1 MGVLSHWRD
10 LRSFRRLPASA
21 RSIVFYSESGQDWHH
36 FAPVIDAI
44 TSGFGRG
51 LCYVTSDP
59 DDPGLSCAIPAID
72 GFCIGDGVA
81 RTTFFQFLKAD
92 VMVMTMIDL
101 HNLQLKRSINPV
113 HYVFM
118 FHSLISTHMADFENS
133 YDHYDSILCA
143 GPHQLRELRRRE
155 EIQGLAAKNL
165 VPHGYHRIEQLIEER
180 EARPGHEPGDPPRIL
195 LAPSWGENTILH
207 SCGERVISVL
217 LDAGFV
223 VTLRPHWQSQMMV
236 PAVIRGLLDRY
247 GSHPRFRF
255 EDRMSD
261 NESLFASDV
270 MVTDWSGA
278 AMDYALGLEKPVV
291 FVDLPP
297 KSRNDSWPSLG
308 IDPLEISI
316 RSKIGRIV
324 GMQQIEQ
331 MPDTITSLLSDPDA
345 FRRHIASLRSECVY
359 NLGRSAQAAAE
370 AIVGLADELRS
381 TRGPDS

>member
-1 MGVLSHWRD
+1 MGVLKHWRAF
-10 LRSFRRLPASA
+10 RSFRRLPAPA
-21 RSIVFYSESGQDWHH
+21 RAIVFYSESGQDWHH

-44 TSGFGRG
+44 ASGSGRR

-59 DDPGLSCAIPAID
+59 DDPGLSGAIPAVD

-81 RTTFFQFLKAD
+81 RTTLFQFLKAD
-92 VMVMTMIDL
+92 VMVMTMLDL

-133 YDHYDSILCA
+133 YDHYDTILCA
-143 GPHQLRELRRRE
+143 GPHQLREIRKRE
-155 EIQGLAAKNL
+155 ETQGLAAKNL

-180 EARPGHEPGDPPRIL
+180 ELRPRHEAGDPPHIL

-207 SCGERVISVL
+207 TCGDRVISAL
-217 LDAGFV
+217 LDGGLV
-223 VTLRPHWQSQMMV
+223 VTLRPHWQSQVVV
-236 PAVIRGLLDRY
+236 PGVIRELLDRY

-255 EDRMSD
+255 EGRMSD

-359 NLGRSAQAAAE
+359 NLGHSAQAAAE
-370 AIVGLADELRS
+370 AIVGLADHS
-381 TRGPDS
+381 GSAGDPDS